1 MHAIRRP
8 GKPSANEGDI
18 SDASRRSFDVRGEHR
33 GVLRRQTQTPTI
45 SEVDLER
52 HLLRASVSS
61 LHAERLCCDRC
72 KRTPLVGEVV
82 YRMPKRKTICALCLP
97 HRKDQ
102 PIQAIPVR
110 HGEEIRAQRITPRPA
125 SDHA

>member
-1 MHAIRRP
+1 M
-8 GKPSANEGDI
+8 
-18 SDASRRSFDVRGEHR
+18 
-33 GVLRRQTQTPTI
+33 LRRQTQTPTI

-110 HGEEIRAQRITPRPA
+110 HGEEIRAQRITPRPT
-125 SDHA
+125 SDRA

>member
-1 MHAIRRP
+1 M
-8 GKPSANEGDI
+8 
-18 SDASRRSFDVRGEHR
+18 
-33 GVLRRQTQTPTI
+33 LRRQTPTI

-82 YRMPKRKTICALCLP
+82 YRMPKHRTVCALCLP
-97 HRKDQ
+97 YRKDR
-102 PIQAIPVR
+102 PIASVPVR
-110 HGEEIRAQRITPRPA
+110 HGEEIRAQRITPPVPRDA
-125 SDHA
+125 S